1 MRYLLLSLVCVMT
14 FMSQHT
20 HAQNQKDISFTIV
33 DTPPRYP
40 GCKGANASFLKEC
53 FRNKVETVITE
64 NFDFKKF
71 ETLLPKGNHRVFVQF
86 RILEDGSYDQ
96 LSARTPYSLVENE
109 TLKALSKLPRF
120 EGATHNDKPRNT
132 LFATAFTVIVNEGI
146 IATENDK
153 N

>member
-1 MRYLLLSLVCVMT
+1 MRFLVLSLICIISL
-14 FMSQHT
+14 FSQTSHS
-20 HAQNQKDISFTIV
+20 QVKRDIAFTIV